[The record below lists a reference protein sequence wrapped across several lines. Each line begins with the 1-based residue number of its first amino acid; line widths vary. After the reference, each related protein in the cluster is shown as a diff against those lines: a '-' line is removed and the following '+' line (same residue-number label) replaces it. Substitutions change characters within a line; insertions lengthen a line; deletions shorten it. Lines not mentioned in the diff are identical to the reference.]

1 MDGLANEDWGWSERL
16 LFRVCRRPDDP
27 ALGGVERADQSP
39 TSSAYQPQGRFEEL
53 LEKFPGLSAEAFR
66 GGRVIDFGSGEGH
79 LAFDLG
85 AHAGRV
91 VGLEIRDAFVERAS
105 AQAERLGLDNV
116 EFANSTAVR
125 PEDHRSDI
133 IISVDSFEHFDDPA
147 AILATCARLLKP
159 DGRML
164 VTFGPAWLHPKGH
177 HLSFLCRV
185 PWFHLFFSERT
196 IMNVRSLYRDDG
208 ARRFADVPGGLNR
221 MTLRR
226 FRRCVAASPFEFEAL
241 HLIPI
246 RGCGPPARVP
256 LLREMFISV
265 ISGVLKLKS

>member
-1 MDGLANEDWGWSERL
+1 MDGLAKQTWGWSERL
-16 LFRVCRRPDDP
+16 LFRFCWRPDDP
-27 ALGGVERADQSP
+27 ARGSVERAGLSLA
-39 TSSAYQPQGRFEEL
+39 SSTYRSQGRFEEL
-53 LEKFPGLSAEAFR
+53 LEKFPGLSAEVFR
-66 GGRVIDFGSGEGH
+66 GKRVIDFGSGEGH

-91 VGLEIRDAFVERAS
+91 VGLEFRDAFVERAS
-105 AQAERLGLDNV
+105 AQAERLGLNNV
-116 EFANSTAVR
+116 DFMNSVEVQ
-125 PEDHRSDI
+125 PEHHRADF

-147 AILATCARLLKP
+147 AIHATCARLLKP

-177 HLSFLCRV
+177 HLGFLCRV

-196 IMNVRSLYRDDG
+196 IMNVRSLYRDNG
-208 ARRFADVPGGLNR
+208 ARRFADVSGGLNH

-226 FRRCVAASPFEFEAL
+226 FRRFVAGSPFEFEVL

-246 RGCGPPARVP
+246 RGFGPLVRVP

-265 ISGVLKLKS
+265 ISGVLKLKP